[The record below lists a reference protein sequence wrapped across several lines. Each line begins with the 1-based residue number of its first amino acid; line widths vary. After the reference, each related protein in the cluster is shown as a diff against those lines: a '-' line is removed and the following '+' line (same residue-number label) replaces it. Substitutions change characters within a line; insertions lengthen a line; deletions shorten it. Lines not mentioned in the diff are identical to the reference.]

1 MPRAAT
7 ASALAGFVAPLKR
20 CARTVRTG
28 YVCPVTAGNEDG
40 LSAAPSEDRGHE
52 TATWYGFQYACT
64 AMECLELLLDPTRWV
79 LCEWHTD
86 FVVGSAAGT
95 TLVSVKHRT
104 PDQGPWRLSE
114 LTGGG
119 GLAVLYSRWAETG
132 GQHACRL
139 ATNAGFFHRAGD
151 ARDLQ
156 RLLETAPSEDDSAL
170 EAFAE
175 RLAEPLGAPDRAT
188 GRRFLASLRF
198 VRVAADATA
207 VDAVGIEHARRV
219 LERAGHGQMS
229 ARAAY
234 LAAVRLVREAVAGC
248 DASGPPSTWLF
259 AQEALQATRVS
270 RTVTWARLREALF
283 AAGVPVADGG
293 PAEAAA
299 GGDNVM
305 GRKLRAGGLG
315 PSALSAAPRLRQRWY
330 AAECRYGSGLP
341 AGADDPIEKAKASVA
356 AHALGAEAS
365 SRAAGSQYGPQM
377 YLELESRLRTVE
389 TEFRSIGPDDLMGCA
404 FQLTHDCSVW
414 WSDEFDPSTEAPW
427 VAGARPAP

>member
-1 MPRAAT
+1 MATTSAPAGCRA
-7 ASALAGFVAPLKR
+7 GVQR
-20 CARTVRTG
+20 CPETVYTV
-28 YVCPVTAGNEDG
+28 YVCAVTEGNEDG

-52 TATWYGFQYACT
+52 TATWFGFQYACT
-64 AMECLELLLDPTRWV
+64 AMECLQLLLDPAGWV

-86 FVVGSAAGT
+86 FVVRSAART

-114 LTGGG
+114 LPGSG
-119 GLAVLYSRWAETG
+119 GLAVLYARWADTG

-139 ATNAGFFHRAGD
+139 ATNAGFFPRTGD

-156 RLLETAPSEDDSAL
+156 RLLDTAPSEDDPAL
-170 EAFAE
+170 DAFAE
-175 RLAEPLGAPDRAT
+175 RFATPFGAPDRAT
-188 GRRFLASLRF
+188 ARRFLASLRF
-198 VRVAADATA
+198 ARVAADATA

-219 LERAGHGQMS
+219 LEQAGHGQMS

-234 LAAVRLVREAVAGC
+234 LAAVGLVREAVAGC
-248 DASGPPSTWLF
+248 DSSGPPSTWLF
-259 AQEALQATRVS
+259 AQDALQATRVS
-270 RTVTWARLREALF
+270 RTVTWASLRQALF
-283 AAGVPVADGG
+283 AAGVPVADAA
-293 PAEAAA
+293 PAAAAA

-330 AAECRYGSGLP
+330 ATECRYGSGLP
-341 AGADDPIEKAKASVA
+341 VGADDPIEKTKASVA

-365 SRAAGSQYGPQM
+365 SRATGAQYGPQM
-377 YLELESRLRTVE
+377 YLELESRLRTLE
-389 TEFRSIGPDDLMGCA
+389 TEFRSIGADDLMGCA

-414 WSDEFDPSTEAPW
+414 WSDEFDPSEEAPW
-427 VAGARPAP
+427 VAATRPAP